1 MLHEA
6 EAGEY
11 AADIKAWYDGYHFGD
26 FDDLLSL
33 GCDELFGG
41 IFSIIPRRN
50 SWVLAEYP
58 ADNAIIRS
66 FIDYAGSNITR
77 KLETLLAGGFIIQI
91 IDENLTYDYLHSS
104 EENLWSVLYLTGYL
118 TKMRES
124 ELSQKLPNGTFALT
138 IPNAEI
144 REIFEK
150 TVVRWF
156 SDSAKNWNRK
166 ALFEAV
172 WKGDNENLTREM
184 NLLLRKTISYH
195 DYREDFYH
203 AFLAGI
209 FAGAGYTVE
218 SNREHGEGRSD
229 VVVYDSVNGKA
240 AVLKQNM

>member
-26 FDDLLSL
+26 FDVYCPWDVMNYLRDLQYNPEAKPRGYWQKFPAIMRLSVHL
-33 GCDELFGG
+33 L
-41 IFSIIPRRN
+41 IMP
-50 SWVLAEYP
+50 V
-58 ADNAIIRS
+58 
-66 FIDYAGSNITR
+66 SNITR

-172 WKGDNENLTREM
+172 WKGDNENLTQGDESASSKDDQLSRLSGR
-184 NLLLRKTISYH
+184 LLPCLSGW
-195 DYREDFYH
+195 DFCWRRLYC
-203 AFLAGI
+203 G
-209 FAGAGYTVE
+209 V
-218 SNREHGEGRSD
+218 
-229 VVVYDSVNGKA
+229 
-240 AVLKQNM
+240 